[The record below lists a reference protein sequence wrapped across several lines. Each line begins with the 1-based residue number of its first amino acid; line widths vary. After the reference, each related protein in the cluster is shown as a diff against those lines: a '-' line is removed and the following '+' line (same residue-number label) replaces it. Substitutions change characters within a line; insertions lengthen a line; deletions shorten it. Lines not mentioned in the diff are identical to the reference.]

1 MDYRYE
7 TNDDKRI
14 FHKSRKAFIIIDN
27 KLEFLPDGSVMSHYE
42 YCNQKGIDKDYF
54 NQLIRGFYLNGNLVF
69 YKDNFIYDSILIS
82 DSLKYLN
89 EISTKLSINKFNIY
103 FGVLP
108 DEDFKLDFYYGKYCN
123 GDILK
128 I

>member
-27 KLEFLPDGSVMSHYE
+27 KLEFLPDGSDMSHYE

-89 EISTKLSINKFNIY
+89 EISTKLSINTFNIY